1 MFEKPNKINIRV
13 MLYSISKFTDRVMY
27 VKLKIDYMQL
37 KQCILWLLCVD
48 FFVQY
53 KRSLPDVIFF
63 PPPSQ
68 VSELPS
74 SSSVQL
80 KMHGWQSRIHSSAL
94 EKDTFYFHGCLLPAD
109 FYGCIL
115 AKRTGAFGLRCPHL
129 CSTVSF
135 PPTPSLKP
143 CCK

>member
-63 PPPSQ
+63 SPPSQ

-94 EKDTFYFHGCLLPAD
+94 EKRYILFSWLLIAGR
-109 FYGCIL
+109 FL
-115 AKRTGAFGLRCPHL
+115 WLHFGKENWCFWLEM
-129 CSTVSF
+129 STSVLHSEF
-135 PPTPSLKP
+135 PPHSFTETLL
-143 CCK
+143 

>member
-1 MFEKPNKINIRV
+1 

-63 PPPSQ
+63 SPPSQ

-80 KMHGWQSRIHSSAL
+80 KM
-94 EKDTFYFHGCLLPAD
+94 
-109 FYGCIL
+109 
-115 AKRTGAFGLRCPHL
+115 
-129 CSTVSF
+129 
-135 PPTPSLKP
+135 
-143 CCK
+143 

>member
-63 PPPSQ
+63 FPTQSGFRTSLKFLCATQNAWLTEQNPQFCFRKRYILFSWLLIAGRFLWLHFGKENWCFWLEMSTS
-68 VSELPS
+68 VLHSE
-74 SSSVQL
+74 
-80 KMHGWQSRIHSSAL
+80 
-94 EKDTFYFHGCLLPAD
+94 
-109 FYGCIL
+109 
-115 AKRTGAFGLRCPHL
+115 
-129 CSTVSF
+129 F
-135 PPTPSLKP
+135 PPHSFTETLL
-143 CCK
+143 

>member
-1 MFEKPNKINIRV
+1 

-63 PPPSQ
+63 PHPVRFQNFPQ
-68 VSELPS
+68 VPLCNS
-74 SSSVQL
+74 
-80 KMHGWQSRIHSSAL
+80 KCM
-94 EKDTFYFHGCLLPAD
+94 AD
-109 FYGCIL
+109 R
-115 AKRTGAFGLRCPHL
+115 AE
-129 CSTVSF
+129 STV
-135 PPTPSLKP
+135 LL
-143 CCK
+143 